1 MKVKKKKDRMY
12 SQSNNGGKNMA
23 KKNEGKLKKL
33 SEIIF
38 KRITK
43 NKAKERIN
51 DEFKSYISKEEKQI
65 GEKLSKEEIRELRK
79 EFFETRGRKII
90 EEEARK
96 ARRKAT
102 VLALVGALGIGGVG
116 GYTLGTRD
124 AKILG
129 ITEGEKGRVEI
140 NMDEVKEDVNISNE
154 KENRDKHSIFVD
166 GIKYSPSESDTKDT
180 DEPTPEEKIAEEIKG
195 LDSAEEIDAY
205 LANMYIEAYEQQTG
219 DEKLNTSDIRIS
231 QNSESYVYVLD
242 DGQIVSHGDL
252 SYETEKQIEADGK
265 SHDEVRRDVKI
276 YSVEL
281 TETGETIDEMTT
293 KLERVIPGENYTNM
307 WNYDSVLV
315 DMGEIIQK
323 AFRLKELLKELE
335 SNPGNE
341 YIEGVY
347 ENTQEELVESVVEYN
362 KGKTTPTIEENQEK
376 ENLGDE
382 R

>member
-1 MKVKKKKDRMY
+1 
-12 SQSNNGGKNMA
+12 MA

-252 SYETEKQIEADGK
+252 PYETEKQIEADGK

-335 SNPGNE
+335 SNPGKE